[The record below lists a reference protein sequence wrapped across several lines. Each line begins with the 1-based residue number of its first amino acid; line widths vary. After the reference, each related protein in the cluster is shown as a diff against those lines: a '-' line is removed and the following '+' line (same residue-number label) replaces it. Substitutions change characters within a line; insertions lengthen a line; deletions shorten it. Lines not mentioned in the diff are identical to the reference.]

1 MRISREKVAK
11 NRERLVQ
18 VATDQFRE
26 HGIDGVGVADLMK
39 EAGMSLGSFYGYF
52 DSKEHLVSECCTRV
66 IAETKDRI
74 TAALSRP
81 LPNAVEKTVDEYLSI
96 KHRNERSKG
105 CGLAAFGSEFAHK
118 TKSVREATTP
128 ELTLLFD
135 EIARSLPGNFG
146 HGSSR
151 KKKRE
156 QSIAMMASLM
166 GGLILS
172 RMTDDAKLSQDIL
185 DAVRSSVK
193 CFVRPTNRRSRD
205 EHMFSLKE

>member
-1 MRISREKVAK
+1 MLKIVSGWFRSRPISFVNTESM
-11 NRERLVQ
+11 L
-18 VATDQFRE
+18 F
-26 HGIDGVGVADLMK
+26 GVADLMK
-39 EAGMSLGSFYGYF
+39 EVGMSLGSFYGYF

-74 TAALSRP
+74 TAALLRP

-128 ELTLLFD
+128 GLTQLFD

-172 RMTDDAKLSQDIL
+172 RMTDDAKLSEEIL
-185 DAVRSSVK
+185 DAVKTSVK
-193 CFVRPTNRRSRD
+193 CVVRPTNR
-205 EHMFSLKE
+205 LLQ